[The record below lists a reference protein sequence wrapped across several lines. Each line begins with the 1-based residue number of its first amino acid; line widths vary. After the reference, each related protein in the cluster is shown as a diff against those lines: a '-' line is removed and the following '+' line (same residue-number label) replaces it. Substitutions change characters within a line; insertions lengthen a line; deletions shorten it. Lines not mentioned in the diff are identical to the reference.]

1 MKNQLIMFKRILK
14 LEWKS
19 FFRSANFTK
28 GIAIKILLAFFAL
41 YLMGLFIFSGAFAYS
56 VVANAVPTVDPLLTV
71 CRYIVIWFLADLLIR
86 FFAQKLPVLNSK
98 ALMVV
103 PIKKK
108 TIIHYLLLKSNI
120 SGFNIIPLFFLVP
133 FTVVLL
139 VKGYAVMNVLFWLL
153 SMVILIQVNNFINFI
168 INKSNLFFYGI
179 VGVVAICVLV
189 QYFGIYD
196 VVTPVGSLYF
206 SLYKQPFF
214 VLVPVGLLMLFY
226 VINFKH
232 FLQHFYLD
240 DGVLSKKE
248 KTVTSLEFSWLNRFG
263 DVAPFLKNDIKLI
276 WRNKRPRMTVILSF
290 AMLFYGLIF
299 FTNSIY
305 GEGGFVMHVFAAVFI
320 TGMFIMNFGQFIPAW
335 DSAYFNLLMSQN
347 ISMKQYL
354 KSKRILLLL
363 SVVVLTLLS
372 LPYFYFGW
380 EIGMLLL
387 VGGMYNAGV
396 NIPALLYL
404 CTFNKKRVDLA
415 KSAMMNY
422 EGMGMA
428 QWLMMIPMIIIP
440 MGIFGLI
447 NYLVS
452 FNVAVGVLFC
462 MGTIGLILQNY
473 IFSKLVSLF
482 KKRKYAMVIGF
493 QQK

>member
-1 MKNQLIMFKRILK
+1 MFTRILK

-41 YLMGLFIFSGAFAYS
+41 YLMVCFAALGVGAYYFS
-56 VVANAVPTVDPLLTV
+56 ANAVPTVDPLLTL
-71 CRYIVIWFLADLLIR
+71 CRYLGIWFLADLLLR

-98 ALMVV
+98 ALMVI

-108 TIIHYLLLKSNI
+108 TIIHYLLLKSNV
-120 SGFNIIPLFFLVP
+120 SAFNLIPLFFLIP
-133 FTVVLL
+133 FGIVLL
-139 VKGYAVMNVLFWLL
+139 VKGYAVTNVLFWVL
-153 SMVILIQVNNFINFI
+153 SMVVLIQVNNFINFI
-168 INKSNLFFYGI
+168 INKSNQYFYVI
-179 VGVVAICVLV
+179 VSVLAAVVLV
-189 QYFGIYD
+189 EYLGVYD
-196 VVTPVGSLYF
+196 VITPVGDLYF

-214 VLVPVGLLMLFY
+214 VLIPFGLLLLFY

-248 KTVTSLEFSWLNRFG
+248 KAVTSSEFSWLNKFG

-276 WRNKRPRMTVILSF
+276 WRNKRPRMTVIMSLV
-290 AMLFYGLIF
+290 MLLYGLMF
-299 FTNSIY
+299 FTNPVY
-305 GEGGFVMHVFAAVFI
+305 GEGGASMYVFAAIFI
-320 TGMFIMNFGQFIPAW
+320 TGMFMMNFGQFIPSW

-354 KSKRILLLL
+354 KSKRILLLI
-363 SVVVLTLLS
+363 SIGVLTMLS

-380 EIGMLLL
+380 KVGVLLL
-387 VGGMYNAGV
+387 AGGVYNAGV
-396 NIPALLYL
+396 NVPGLLYL

-422 EGMGMA
+422 EGMGIA
-428 QWLMMIPMIIIP
+428 QWLMMIPMMLVP
-440 MGIFGLI
+440 MGVFSLI
-447 NYLVS
+447 SYLVS
-452 FNVAVGVLFC
+452 FNTAVGVLFC
-462 MGTIGLILQNY
+462 LGVIGLVIQNY
-473 IFSKLVSLF
+473 IFSKLVNVF

>member
-1 MKNQLIMFKRILK
+1 MFTRILK

-28 GIAIKILLAFFAL
+28 GIAIKIFLAFFAL
-41 YLMGLFIFSGAFAYS
+41 YLMVCFAALGVGAYYFS
-56 VVANAVPTVDPLLTV
+56 ANAVPTVDPLLTV
-71 CRYIVIWFLADLLIR
+71 CRYLCIWFLADLLLR

-98 ALMVV
+98 ALMVI

-108 TIIHYLLLKSNI
+108 TIVHYLLLKSNV
-120 SGFNIIPLFFLVP
+120 SAFNIIPLFFLIP
-133 FTVVLL
+133 FGIVLL
-139 VKGYAVMNVLFWLL
+139 VKGYAVTNVLFWVL
-153 SMVILIQVNNFINFI
+153 SMVVLIQVNNFINFI
-168 INKSNLFFYGI
+168 INKSNQYFYAI
-179 VGVVAICVLV
+179 VSVLAVVVLV
-189 QYFGIYD
+189 QYFGVYD
-196 VVTPVGSLYF
+196 VITPVGDLYF

-214 VLVPVGLLMLFY
+214 VLIPFGLLLLFY

-248 KTVTSLEFSWLNRFG
+248 KVVTSSEFSWLNRFG

-276 WRNKRPRMTVILSF
+276 WRNKRPRMTVIMSL
-290 AMLFYGLIF
+290 AMLLYGLMF
-299 FTNSIY
+299 FTNPVY
-305 GEGGFVMHVFAAVFI
+305 GEGGASMYVFAAIFI
-320 TGMFIMNFGQFIPAW
+320 TGMFMMNFGQFIPSW

-354 KSKRILLLL
+354 KSKRILLLI
-363 SVVVLTLLS
+363 SIGVLTMLS

-380 EIGMLLL
+380 KVGVLLL
-387 VGGMYNAGV
+387 VGGVYNAGV
-396 NIPALLYL
+396 NVPALLYL

-428 QWLMMIPMIIIP
+428 QWLMMIPMMLVP
-440 MGIFGLI
+440 MGIFSLI
-447 NYLVS
+447 SYLVS
-452 FNVAVGVLFC
+452 FNTAVGVLFC
-462 MGTIGLILQNY
+462 LGVIGLVIQNY
-473 IFSKLVSLF
+473 IFSKLVNVF

>member
-1 MKNQLIMFKRILK
+1 MFTHILK

-28 GIAIKILLAFFAL
+28 GIAIKIFLAFFAL
-41 YLMGLFIFSGAFAYS
+41 YLMVCFAVLGASSYFIAAK
-56 VVANAVPTVDPLLTV
+56 AVPTVDPLLTV
-71 CRYIVIWFLADLLIR
+71 CKYIVIWFLGDLLFR

-98 ALMVV
+98 ALMVI

-108 TIIHYLLLKSNI
+108 TIIHYLLLKSNV
-120 SGFNIIPLFFLVP
+120 SAFNIIPLFFLIP
-133 FTVVLL
+133 FGVVLL
-139 VKGYAVMNVLFWLL
+139 TKGYAVTNVLFWLL
-153 SMVILIQVNNFINFI
+153 SMVVLIQANNFINFI
-168 INKSNLFFYGI
+168 INKSNQCFYAI
-179 VGVVAICVLV
+179 ASLLAVGVFV
-189 QYFGIYD
+189 QYFGFYD
-196 VVTPVGSLYF
+196 VVTPAGNLYF

-214 VLVPVGLLMLFY
+214 TLAPIGLLLLFY
-226 VINFKH
+226 IINFKH

-240 DGVLSKKE
+240 DGVLAKKE
-248 KTVTSLEFSWLNRFG
+248 KVVTSSEFSWLNRFG

-276 WRNKRPRMTVILSF
+276 WRNKRPRMTAVLSLV
-290 AMLFYGLIF
+290 MLFYGLIF
-299 FTNSIY
+299 FTNPTY
-305 GEGGFVMHVFAAVFI
+305 GEGSSIMYVFASIFI
-320 TGMFIMNFGQFIPAW
+320 TGMFLMNFGQFIPSW

-354 KSKRILLLL
+354 KSKRMLLLL
-363 SVVVLTLLS
+363 SIGVLTLLS

-380 EIGMLLL
+380 KVGVLLL
-387 VGGMYNAGV
+387 IGGVYNAGV
-396 NIPALLYL
+396 NVPALLYL

-428 QWLMMIPMIIIP
+428 QWLMIIPMMLIP
-440 MGIFGLI
+440 MGIFSLI
-447 NYLVS
+447 SYLVS
-452 FNVAVGVLFC
+452 FNVAAGVLLC
-462 MGTIGLILQNY
+462 LGVIGLILQNY
-473 IFSKLVSLF
+473 IFFKLESVF